1 MTLSVR
7 GAMALA
13 VAVCATVLAGCS
25 GDPVSAPPATL
36 SDPAGL
42 SNDVQSLDS
51 PFGAAVL
58 QSFSAIGGSTPLAAR
73 TTSFLAAMAPT
84 RPALTLR
91 ATGTQTRKQVFAVKA
106 LRPAFSTGAP
116 AGPGSLIPDSLWGRV
131 YVWDTSTDEYVEG
144 ATTGGPANGVRF
156 TLYAINPLTNAPAEP
171 LNAIGYADLSDESS
185 TSQFKLGVL
194 VADPTRTYADYVI
207 TATAT
212 SSSFSASAVGY
223 LTDGTHRL
231 DFDNT
236 ASATSTSIEIDFAL
250 GLNQPAVTAR
260 LQATLNVGNPTSVL
274 TLSFNVTRGSEVVV
288 LSGSVSATV
297 NQSSS
302 SATANLTIT
311 VNTSRFCTI
320 TGTVHSGS
328 ATGYTFTGPD
338 RALTESERAA
348 VNELLIAPSTI
359 TATTNPVFAPAEDL
373 VGSSY
378 SLGL

>member
-25 GDPVSAPPATL
+25 GDPVSAPPAAL

-42 SNDVQSLDS
+42 SNDVQSLDA

-58 QSFSAIGGSTPLAAR
+58 QSFSAVGGATPLNAR

-91 ATGTQTRKQVFAVKA
+91 ATGTTRKQVFAVRA
-106 LRPAFSTGAP
+106 LRPAFSTAAP

-131 YVWDTSTDEYVEG
+131 YVWDTSTGDYVEG
-144 ATTGGPANGVRF
+144 ATTGGPATGVRF
-156 TLYAINPLTNAPAEP
+156 TLYAINPLTNVPAEP

-185 TSQFKLGVL
+185 TSQYKLGVL
-194 VADPTRTYADYVI
+194 VADPSNTYADYLI

-212 SSSFSASAVGY
+212 ASSFTAFAVGY
-223 LTDGTHRL
+223 VTDGTHRL
-231 DFDNT
+231 DFNNT
-236 ASATSTSIEIDFAL
+236 ASATSTKVAIDLAL
-250 GLNQPAVTAR
+250 ALNQPAVSAR
-260 LQATLNVGNPTSVL
+260 LQAVVEVGNPTSVL
-274 TLSFNVTRGSEVVV
+274 TLSFNVTRGTEIVV
-288 LSGSVSATV
+288 LSGTLAATV
-297 NQSSS
+297 DQSSS

-311 VNTSRFCTI
+311 VNTSRFATI
-320 TGTVHSGS
+320 TGTIQSGS
-328 ATGYTFTGPD
+328 ATGYTYNGPD
-338 RALTESERAA
+338 RALTASEREA
-348 VNELLIAPSTI
+348 VDQLLTAPSTI
-359 TATTNPVFAPAEDL
+359 VAATDPVYAPAEDL
-373 VGSSY
+373 IGSSY

>member
-25 GDPVSAPPATL
+25 GDPVSAPPAAL

-42 SNDVQSLDS
+42 SNDVQSLDA

-58 QSFSAIGGSTPLAAR
+58 QSFSAVGGATPLNAR

-91 ATGTQTRKQVFAVKA
+91 ATGTTRKQVFAVKA
-106 LRPAFSTGAP
+106 LRPAFSTAAP
-116 AGPGSLIPDSLWGRV
+116 AGPGSLIPDTLWGRV
-131 YVWDTSTDEYVEG
+131 YMWDTSTGEYVEG

-156 TLYAINPLTNAPAEP
+156 TLYAIDPLTNTPAEP

-185 TSQFKLGVL
+185 TSQYKLGVL
-194 VADPTRTYADYVI
+194 VAGPSTTYADYLI

-212 SSSFSASAVGY
+212 ASSFTASAVGY

-231 DFDNT
+231 DFSNS
-236 ASATSTSIEIDFAL
+236 ASASSTHIQIDFTL

-260 LQATLNVGNPTSVL
+260 LQAALNVGNPTSVL
-274 TLSFNVTRGSEVVV
+274 TLTFVVTRGSETVA
-288 LSGSVSATV
+288 LTGTLAATV

-302 SATANLTIT
+302 SATANLTVT
-311 VNTSRFCTI
+311 VNTSRFATI
-320 TGTVHSGS
+320 TGTIASGS
-328 ATGYTFTGPD
+328 TVGYTFNGPD
-338 RALTESERAA
+338 RALTASERAA
-348 VNELLIAPSTI
+348 VAELMTAPSTI
-359 TATTNPVFAPAEDL
+359 AATTGPVFAPAEDL
-373 VGSSY
+373 IGSSY
-378 SLGL
+378 TLGL